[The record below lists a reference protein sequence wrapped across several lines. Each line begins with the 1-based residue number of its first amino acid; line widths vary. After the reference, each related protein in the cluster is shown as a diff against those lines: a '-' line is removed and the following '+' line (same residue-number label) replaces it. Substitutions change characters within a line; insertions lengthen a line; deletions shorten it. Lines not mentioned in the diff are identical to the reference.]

1 MPAKFDRTSLYHI
14 TWGEQYG
21 ICSLYF
27 WGCNLRCR
35 ICLLKREVFDCHLPE
50 TRLRIYDPSFVSR
63 RPRQF
68 LTFEQTVD
76 ILDRLPIKQVFLMGA
91 EPLCEHL
98 LPRILEF
105 LRRKKSCFISLLTN
119 GKLMPPLN
127 MVDEI
132 IFSIKA
138 ISHSLHKHYTGFS
151 NRGILKNFI
160 KLAGVPG
167 IRLHVETVFIPD
179 YVDEAEVMKI
189 AAFVASIDPAVPF
202 RIDAYLP
209 VPGQRWR
216 VPEIE
221 ELEKL
226 GDSVCKILPAT
237 TCFHGKQ
244 GNEPLVYE
252 VKRIF

>member
-1 MPAKFDRTSLYHI
+1 MSAKADLTSVYHI

-21 ICSLYF
+21 VCSLYF

-35 ICLLKREVFDCHLPE
+35 ICLLKREVLDCHLPE

-63 RPRQF
+63 KPRKF
-68 LTFEQTVD
+68 LTFEQIVD
-76 ILDRLPIKQVFLMGA
+76 ILECLPIKRVFLMGA
-91 EPLCEHL
+91 EPLCDPL

-105 LRRKKSCFISLLTN
+105 LRGKKYCLISLLTN
-119 GKLMPPLN
+119 GKLMPPLD

-138 ISHSLHKHYTGFS
+138 ISHSLHKDYTGFS
-151 NRGILKNFI
+151 NRGILSNFR
-160 KLAGVPG
+160 KLAGVPR
-167 IRLHVETVFIPD
+167 IRLNAETVFIPN
-179 YVDEAEVMKI
+179 YVDEAEVIRI
-189 AAFVASIDPAVPF
+189 AAFIASIDPAVPL

-209 VPGQRWR
+209 VPGQPWR

-221 ELEKL
+221 EIEKL
-226 GDSVCKILPAT
+226 RDRVCKILPGAT
-237 TCFHGKQ
+237 SFHGKQ

-252 VKRIF
+252 VKRVF